1 MLRLIRLAMIIIP
14 IVRQLMKLR
23 QQYKGSQPT
32 R

>member
-1 MLRLIRLAMIIIP
+1 MFKLIKLAMIIIP

-23 QQYKGSQPT
+23 QQYKATNT

>member
-1 MLRLIRLAMIIIP
+1 MMRLIRLAMIIVP

-23 QQYKGSQPT
+23 QQYRTTNT